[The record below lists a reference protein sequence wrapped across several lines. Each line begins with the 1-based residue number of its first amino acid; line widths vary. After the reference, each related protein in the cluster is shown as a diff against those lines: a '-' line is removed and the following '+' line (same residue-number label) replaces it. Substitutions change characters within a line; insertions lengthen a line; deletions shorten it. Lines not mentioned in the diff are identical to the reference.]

1 MRSVPYYY
9 RPHRQLIFMMMGGSG
24 PVRVDVLANGNVILG
39 AATPGWVSLS
49 GISFRTQYYKQ

>member
-1 MRSVPYYY
+1 
-9 RPHRQLIFMMMGGSG
+9 MMMGGSG